1 MNRVQR
7 TFALFIVT
15 TALAA
20 SCPAGRA
27 DDATREGWPAV
38 APRAAAS
45 RAPVFGTAAWAYQ
58 RPPSPC
64 DNAWA
69 GYCLEDLRCREFRY
83 RVGTGYW
90 VPSRTMAPMC
100 GAGAG
105 VRAPLI
111 PMFRGRGW
119 AEHAVPLE
127 TTPGVEAGMTG
138 NDAGQAVPKES
149 DWGPAPLPPPPPAPP
164 LLPAAR
170 DALSEPPPLPDTPV
184 SAPPD
189 QAGVSWE

>member
-1 MNRVQR
+1 MNRMQR
-7 TFALFIVT
+7 TFALFVVT
-15 TALAA
+15 MALAA

-27 DDATREGWPAV
+27 DGATHEGWPAV
-38 APRAAAS
+38 GPRAAAS

-69 GYCLEDLRCREFRY
+69 GYCQEDLRWREFRH
-83 RVGTGYW
+83 RVGTGYR

-100 GAGAG
+100 RAGAG
-105 VRAPLI
+105 VHAPLVR
-111 PMFRGRGW
+111 MFGSHG
-119 AEHAVPLE
+119 APGHAVSLE
-127 TTPGVEAGMTG
+127 ATPGMVPGTPG
-138 NDAGQAVPKES
+138 NDARQAAQNEA

-164 LLPAAR
+164 LPPAAR
-170 DALSEPPPLPDTPV
+170 EALSEPLPLPGTPV

-189 QAGVSWE
+189 QSGVSWE